1 MKAFEKLC
9 NWLKIFR
16 EKSFG
21 EALIDTKKLAE
32 DLDIEA
38 NFKSENRHVHKKKQ
52 LFDSKAANETLSDPK
67 ETFKVWCF
75 NQVVDKK
82 P

>member
-1 MKAFEKLC
+1 M
-9 NWLKIFR
+9 
-16 EKSFG
+16 
-21 EALIDTKKLAE
+21 IDTKKLAE

-67 ETFKVWCF
+67 ETFKV
-75 NQVVDKK
+75 
-82 P
+82 